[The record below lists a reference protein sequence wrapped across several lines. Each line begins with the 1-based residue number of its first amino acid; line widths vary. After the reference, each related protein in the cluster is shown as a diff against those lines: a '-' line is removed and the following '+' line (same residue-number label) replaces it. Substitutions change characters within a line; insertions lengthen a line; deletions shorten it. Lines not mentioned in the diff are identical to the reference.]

1 MAPGLSVSGE
11 CQGDAGVAGYR
22 PGKVSDSDICAR
34 VLLARASG
42 VQELYGAQEQYGV
55 LGGQGRQESGAGPG
69 GVEAAGGEG
78 VERDNR
84 LGMRVEEGGAGGDRG
99 ARGGGDCPERG
110 DSSLRSE

>member
-1 MAPGLSVSGE
+1 MEAGVSVSGE

-55 LGGQGRQESGAGPG
+55 LGGQGGAEPGAGPG

-78 VERDNR
+78 VERDNS
-84 LGMRVEEGGAGGDRG
+84 LGM
-99 ARGGGDCPERG
+99 
-110 DSSLRSE
+110 